1 MSRASANVSLTINSK
16 CYIQIPYEPSF
27 VSTNPFVATIVKM
40 PLNTHSRL
48 PPEAPESLVSLVP
61 MQLLITSRPSLPVS
75 LYRLRQRRCGHTISE
90 TDRGRYGL
98 PVMNHWMERGFDRI
112 FENRPWWR
120 LHIALDAAPTYSPGL
135 LADKLSREQSMI
147 YFPN

>member
-1 MSRASANVSLTINSK
+1 MSRASANVSLTINSN

-27 VSTNPFVATIVKM
+27 VSTNPLVATIAKM
-40 PLNTHSRL
+40 PLNTYSTSR
-48 PPEAPESLVSLVP
+48 SSRVSCLTRSHAASH
-61 MQLLITSRPSLPVS
+61 QSRPSLPVS

-120 LHIALDAAPTYSPGL
+120 LHIALDVAPTYSPGL
-135 LADKLSREQSMI
+135 LADKLSREQSMM